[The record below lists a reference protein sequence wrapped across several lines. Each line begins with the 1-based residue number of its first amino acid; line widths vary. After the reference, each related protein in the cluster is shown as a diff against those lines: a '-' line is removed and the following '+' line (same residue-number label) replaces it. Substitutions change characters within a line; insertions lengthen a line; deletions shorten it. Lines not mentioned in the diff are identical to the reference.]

1 MKRYCCLHCRV
12 CGESTQPRGQRRFA
26 LLFCRSLVNFE
37 FLCCFLQVVGGLR
50 MRAAFAADAPV
61 EIPVEEFQGRCAL
74 GQNLALAIFVID
86 DVYTCMM
93 LMIRAG
99 CNAATCAV

>member
-1 MKRYCCLHCRV
+1 MKRYCGLHCRV
-12 CGESTQPRGQRRFA
+12 CGESTQPRGQRGFA

-37 FLCCFLQVVGGLR
+37 FLCSFLQVVGGLR
-50 MRAAFAADAPV
+50 KRAAFAADAPV
-61 EIPVEEFQGRCAL
+61 EIPVEEFQGRCV

-86 DVYTCMM
+86 DVYTWAMM
-93 LMIRAG
+93 MIRAG

>member
-1 MKRYCCLHCRV
+1 
-12 CGESTQPRGQRRFA
+12 
-26 LLFCRSLVNFE
+26 
-37 FLCCFLQVVGGLR
+37 

-61 EIPVEEFQGRCAL
+61 EIPVEEFQGRCEL
-74 GQNLALAIFVID
+74 GQSLALAIFVID

-93 LMIRAG
+93 LMIHAS

>member
-1 MKRYCCLHCRV
+1 
-12 CGESTQPRGQRRFA
+12 
-26 LLFCRSLVNFE
+26 
-37 FLCCFLQVVGGLR
+37 

-61 EIPVEEFQGRCAL
+61 EIPVEEFQGRCV

-86 DVYTCMM
+86 DVYTWAM

>member
-1 MKRYCCLHCRV
+1 
-12 CGESTQPRGQRRFA
+12 
-26 LLFCRSLVNFE
+26 
-37 FLCCFLQVVGGLR
+37 

-74 GQNLALAIFVID
+74 GQSLALAIFVID
-86 DVYTCMM
+86 DVYTWAMM
-93 LMIRAG
+93 MIRAG